1 MDFAKVINDEEGQL
15 LRLPKGYRFD
25 CDEVVIKRIGSRLIS
40 VYSKNDAKEI
50 FRESLDGGFSEDC
63 ITAIEELKESQRK
76 TT

>member
-15 LRLPKGYRFD
+15 LRLPKGYHFD

-50 FRESLDGGFSEDC
+50 FRESLNEGFSEDC
-63 ITAIEELKESQRK
+63 ITAIEELKGSQRK
-76 TT
+76 ST